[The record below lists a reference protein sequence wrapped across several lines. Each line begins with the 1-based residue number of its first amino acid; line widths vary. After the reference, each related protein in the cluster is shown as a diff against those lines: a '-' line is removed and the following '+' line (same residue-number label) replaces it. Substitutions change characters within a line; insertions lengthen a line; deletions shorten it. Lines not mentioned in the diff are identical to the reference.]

1 METDGTI
8 ERRCCAAVAA
18 AVRLSPRERELH
30 LLPVT
35 VHAKAVVLIPKVHG
49 VQAADAGDGEA
60 LSSWSV
66 GGGD

>member
-8 ERRCCAAVAA
+8 GQRCCAAVVAT
-18 AVRLSPRERELH
+18 VRLSPRKRELH

-49 VQAADAGDGEA
+49 VRAAGSAGNGEA
-60 LSSWSV
+60 VTSWSV
-66 GGGD
+66 AA